1 MPIIIGNLAWR
12 DRHSRGLVG
21 PLIPHT
27 APNYLTPSQTF
38 EKLLDLA
45 IEDFSIRL
53 GSEFDQIEI
62 TLEEIPSFRD
72 LALAEESVPLGRLE
86 KTSSI
91 KVVIYQKPIEIR
103 CKDLIK
109 LDRLIR
115 DTLAELIGLALV
127 LRPSDVDPEYE
138 GRKKF

>member
-1 MPIIIGNLAWR
+1 MPIIGGNLARR

-27 APNYLTPSQTF
+27 APSYLTPTQTF
-38 EKLLDLA
+38 EELLKLA

-53 GSEFDQIEI
+53 GSDFEQIEI

-72 LALAEESVPLGRLE
+72 LALAEDSVPLGRLE
-86 KTSSI
+86 RINSI
-91 KVVIYQKPIEIR
+91 KIVIYQRPIEIR

-127 LRPSDVDPEYE
+127 LRPIDIDPEYE